1 MDNIIEL
8 HDIQVMRVRADMKGN
23 GPSAAFDLLE
33 SRLATIK
40 GRKFYGVFRLLPNGE
55 EEYYA
60 CVEISETDDPE
71 KLSLET
77 GTIPGGL
84 YVRRK
89 VMNWEQV
96 IRNGQLPSII
106 NDLASGKEIDTQRP
120 TIEYYRSNV
129 ELQLLVPVAQNLEQ

>member
-60 CVEISETDDPE
+60 CVEISETDNPE
-71 KLSLET
+71 KMSLET

-84 YVRRK
+84 
-89 VMNWEQV
+89 
-96 IRNGQLPSII
+96 
-106 NDLASGKEIDTQRP
+106 
-120 TIEYYRSNV
+120 
-129 ELQLLVPVAQNLEQ
+129 